1 MIYQIPGTS
10 DGGEC
15 LKSGDR
21 VLQDNDNLQW
31 IKQRVSFFG
40 MLDWGV
46 GRAKVKV

>member
-21 VLQDNDNLQW
+21 VLQDNDN
-31 IKQRVSFFG
+31 FFG